1 MTRPIRSTNFIT
13 RSGCWWSELAYY
25 PTESLDVT
33 WQSRNGYWRRLKPEV
48 RDQATD
54 LPRIMRNLSMNDLP
68 DTEAGKLVRAWCE
81 RWDAFPSSGLALDFH
96 SDDTR
101 GVGLLLTGPN
111 GTGKTTLAAI
121 AAQYV
126 SDLGWSTKFIRAQ
139 DYYALGIGAMREK
152 DPDEQERLQSAFDCY
167 AAGWAGWRLVVL
179 DDLGVEYSTAT
190 GWSENV
196 IINLI
201 RSRFSDGAPTIV
213 TTNLDEDGITKRYGP
228 VLGDYIRE
236 AFWIV
241 TVAGRSRRGRR

>member
-1 MTRPIRSTNFIT
+1 M
-13 RSGCWWSELAYY
+13 AYY

-33 WQSRNGYWRRLKPEV
+33 WHARNASWRKIKPDV
-48 RDQATD
+48 RDRVID
-54 LPRIMRNLSMNDLP
+54 LPRAMRNLSMEHLPDNDAAKIVRKWCQRWGAFPVSDLP
-68 DTEAGKLVRAWCE
+68 VSFD
-81 RWDAFPSSGLALDFH
+81 

-139 DYYALGIGAMREK
+139 DYYALGIGAMRMK
-152 DPDEQERLQSAFDCY
+152 DDEEAERLQSAFDCY
-167 AAGWAGWRLVVL
+167 SAGWAGWRLVVL
-179 DDLGVEYSTAT
+179 DDLGVEYSTAS

-201 RSRFSDGAPTIV
+201 RSRFSDGAPTII
-213 TTNLDEDGITKRYGP
+213 TTNLDADGITKRYGP

-241 TVAGRSRRGRR
+241 TVAGRSRRGR

>member
-1 MTRPIRSTNFIT
+1 M
-13 RSGCWWSELAYY
+13 AYT

-33 WQSRNGYWRRLKPEV
+33 WYARNKSWRRVNPDRRDEV
-48 RDQATD
+48 ID
-54 LPRIMRNLSMNDLP
+54 LPTGMRNLAVDDLP
-68 DTEAGKLVRAWCE
+68 HTDAGKLVRRWIE
-81 RWDAFPSSGLALDFH
+81 RWGAFPVSGMPPYE
-96 SDDTR
+96 R

-111 GTGKTTLAAI
+111 GTGKTTMASI
-121 AAQYV
+121 AAQYL

-139 DYYALGIGAMREK
+139 DYYSLGIQAMRTK
-152 DPDEQERLQSAFDCY
+152 DDDEQERLQSAFDCY
-167 AAGWAGWRLVVL
+167 AAGWDGWRVMVL
-179 DDLGVEYSTAT
+179 DDLGVEYSTAS

-201 RSRFSDGAPTIV
+201 RSRFSDGAPTLV

-241 TVAGRSRRGRR
+241 TVAGRSHRGR